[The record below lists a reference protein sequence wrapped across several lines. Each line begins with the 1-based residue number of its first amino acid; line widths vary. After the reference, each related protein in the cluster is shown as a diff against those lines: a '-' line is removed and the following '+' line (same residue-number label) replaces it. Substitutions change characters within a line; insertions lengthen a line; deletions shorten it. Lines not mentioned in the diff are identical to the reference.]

1 MTLYTI
7 GCPKCNILEKKL
19 QAKDIAFEI
28 VSDKEKIQEK
38 GITSLPVLELDTGEQ
53 LAFGDAVKWV
63 NNK

>member
-7 GCPKCNILEKKL
+7 GCSKCNILEKKL

-28 VSDKEKIQEK
+28 ISDKKKIQEK

>member
-28 VSDKEKIQEK
+28 VSDKKKIQEK

>member
-7 GCPKCNILEKKL
+7 GCSKCNILEKKL

-28 VSDKEKIQEK
+28 ISDKKKIQEK

-63 NNK
+63 NNE